1 MIGRVLRR
9 WGRLFA
15 VGGGRA
21 RLTLVDVVRDDRGA
35 VAVIFIITLSAILLA
50 VAVAI
55 DFARTQTEVVRPQ
68 HALDGAALA
77 GSHRLGLPD
86 QDAAGRRDAES
97 HFKVNSIKPG
107 DVGVLTDV
115 VLAADKGEVLA
126 TAKGNMLTSVLKAVG
141 IKAIGFASS
150 ATVGKGNG
158 SVEVAL
164 VLDNSGSMAGQP
176 IADLRVAAQNLTS
189 VLYAGYEGTDK
200 VRVGIVPFAGSVNV
214 GSAHQAASWMDS
226 AGLSPTHY
234 ENFAEQRTRFQL
246 FTQLG
251 VQWGGCVE
259 VRPSPHDVSDS
270 LPAAG
275 VPASLFV
282 PMFAPDEPDHANAEG
297 NAYANNYLSD
307 TGGGCPAPP
316 QTCLR
321 SNRRGRCTSWSAPA
335 LPAAQA
341 QARTCKYD
349 GAVGVSASGPNA
361 LCDSAPILP
370 LTESKSAVHDAIG
383 QMRAK
388 GSTNML
394 EGLMWG
400 WRVLS
405 PEQPF
410 THGRPYSDRENTK
423 YLILMSD
430 GENNHQAMSNH
441 NKSIY
446 HAFGYAAN
454 GRLGTGSNS
463 AALISQMN
471 SKTRA
476 ACENAKAAGITIYT
490 IAFRLEQD
498 ANTRSLLASC
508 ASSAAEAYLASTGAG
523 LVQAFEAIAREIAKL
538 RIAS

>member
-1 MIGRVLRR
+1 MIGRGLRSC
-9 WGRLFA
+9 GRLFA
-15 VGGGRA
+15 IEGGRA
-21 RLTLVDVVRDDRGA
+21 RLRLVDLACDDRGA
-35 VAVIFIITLSAILLA
+35 IAVIFTIAVCAIFLG

-55 DFARTQTEVVRPQ
+55 DFARTHSEVVRVQ
-68 HALDGAALA
+68 NARDGAALA
-77 GSHRLGLPD
+77 ASHRLGLPD
-86 QDAAGRRDAES
+86 QETAGRGDAVSYFRVSAVKHRDGGALKGTGPDAEQ
-97 HFKVNSIKPG
+97 
-107 DVGVLTDV
+107 
-115 VLAADKGEVLA
+115 GEVFA
-126 TAKGNMLTSVLKAVG
+126 AVKSNMLTSLLKAVG
-141 IKAIGFASS
+141 IEAIGFASS
-150 ATVGKGNG
+150 ATIGKGNG

-226 AGLSPTHY
+226 GGLSPLHY

-251 VQWGGCVE
+251 VSWGGCVE

-270 LPAAG
+270 LPAAS

-282 PMFAPDEPDHANAEG
+282 PMFAPDEPDSANAAG
-297 NAYANNYLSD
+297 KAYSNNYLSD

-321 SNRRGRCTSWSAPA
+321 SNRRGRCTSWSTPA

-349 GAVGVSASGPNA
+349 GAAIVSASGPNA

-370 LTESKSAVHDAIG
+370 LSESKSAVKDVIG

-405 PEQPF
+405 PEEPF

-423 YLILMSD
+423 YLILMTD
-430 GENNHQAMSNH
+430 GENSHQAMSNH
-441 NKSIY
+441 NTSIY

-454 GRLGTGSNS
+454 GRLGTGASS

-498 ANTRSLLASC
+498 ANTRALLASC
-508 ASSAAEAYLASTGAG
+508 ASSAGQAYLASNGAR

>member
-9 WGRLFA
+9 WRRLFA

-21 RLTLVDVVRDDRGA
+21 RLTLVDLVCDDRGA
-35 VAVIFIITLSAILLA
+35 VTVNFIITLSAIVLV

-55 DFARTQTEVVRPQ
+55 DFARTQTAVVRAQ
-68 HALDGAALA
+68 NALAGAALA
-77 GSHRLGLPD
+77 ASDRLGLPD
-86 QDAAGRRDAES
+86 QDAAGRGDAES
-97 HFKVNSIKPG
+97 NFKVNTIKPK
-107 DVGVLTDV
+107 DVGVLKDV
-115 VLAADKGEVLA
+115 VLDAEKGGSVA
-126 TAKGNMLTSVLKAVG
+126 PAKGNMLTSLLVG
-141 IKAIGFASS
+141 IKAIGIASS
-150 ATVGKGNG
+150 ASLARGHG

-164 VLDNSGSMAGQP
+164 VLDTSASMAGQS

-234 ENFAEQRTRFQL
+234 ENFAEQRSRFQL

-251 VQWGGCVE
+251 VKWGGCVE

-270 LPAAG
+270 LPAAS

-282 PMFAPDEPDHANAEG
+282 PMFAPDEPDSANAEG
-297 NAYANNYLSD
+297 NAYSNNYLSD
-307 TGGGCPAPP
+307 TGGGCSAPP

-321 SNRRGRCTSWSAPA
+321 SNRRGRCTSWSTPA

-349 GAVGVSASGPNA
+349 GAVIVSASGPNA
-361 LCDSAPILP
+361 LCDAAPILP

-405 PEQPF
+405 PEEPF

-423 YLILMSD
+423 YLILMTD

-446 HAFGYAAN
+446 HAFGYASN
-454 GRLGTGSNS
+454 GRLGTGSSS
-463 AALISQMN
+463 AALSSQMN

-498 ANTRSLLASC
+498 ANTRALLASC
-508 ASSAAEAYLASTGAG
+508 ASSAAEAYLASNGAS